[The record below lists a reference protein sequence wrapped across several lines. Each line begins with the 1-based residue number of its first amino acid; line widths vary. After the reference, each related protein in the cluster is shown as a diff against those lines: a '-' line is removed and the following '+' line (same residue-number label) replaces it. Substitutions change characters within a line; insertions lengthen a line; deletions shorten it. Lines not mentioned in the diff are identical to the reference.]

1 MAKEKAKQGVY
12 YHPKYGRVMEHEGR
26 SMHIFWNQDML
37 GFLRRHFATT
47 LNNELAECLGV
58 SPRTVVRKARELG
71 LEKDPVWLAGIWDER
86 RIMANAKVRRTGN
99 GGQFV
104 KGERRHPS
112 TEFKPGHQM
121 TPEQRQRQRD
131 GLRVWALRHP
141 QKVKE
146 RAIKIWETRRRNM
159 VSNSNL

>member
-1 MAKEKAKQGVY
+1 MKKRIYISGPISGLNIEERKREFKIIQ
-12 YHPKYGRVMEHEGR
+12 
-26 SMHIFWNQDML
+26 NML
-37 GFLRRHFATT
+37 ERKGW
-47 LNNELAECLGV
+47 
-58 SPRTVVRKARELG
+58 TVVRKARELG

-104 KGERRHPS
+104 KGEHRHPS

-146 RAIKIWETRRRNM
+146 RAIKIWETRRRNI